1 MASGEGGSYVRA
13 GAPVFTV
20 MQGPPLYHSTGEVLE
35 MVAPSGLERMARF
48 MAFFVEEV
56 SRAPTAALDP

>member
-1 MASGEGGSYVRA
+1 
-13 GAPVFTV
+13 

-56 SRAPTAALDP
+56 SRAPAAALDP